1 MAMFIQ
7 QHKKLV
13 CESLNEMNFQ
23 KKMNNPLSAMGVG
36 QIHIIT
42 QWLNEMGV
50 GNYTI
55 NDNLTI
61 DVKGDVNLNNRDL
74 TKFPEFI
81 RFNKVSGD
89 FWCSGNNLVSLEGC
103 PSSVSGDFWCS
114 GNNLVSL
121 EGCPEY
127 VGWDFHCS
135 NNNLVSLEGC
145 PSSVGGDFG
154 CSDNN
159 LVSLEGCPSSVGG
172 SFGCHTNNLVSLE
185 GCPSSVS
192 GDFWCARNN
201 LISLKGCPTSVGG
214 SFRCSNNPGKF
225 TKEYVRKLCDV
236 KGHIN
241 VIKIK

>member
-1 MAMFIQ
+1 
-7 QHKKLV
+7 
-13 CESLNEMNFQ
+13 
-23 KKMNNPLSAMGVG
+23 
-36 QIHIIT
+36 
-42 QWLNEMGV
+42 MGV

-81 RFNKVSGD
+81 RFNKVSGN
-89 FWCSGNNLVSLEGC
+89 FWCSKNS
-103 PSSVSGDFWCS
+103 
-114 GNNLVSL
+114 
-121 EGCPEY
+121 
-127 VGWDFHCS
+127 
-135 NNNLVSLEGC
+135 
-145 PSSVGGDFG
+145 
-154 CSDNN
+154 

>member
-1 MAMFIQ
+1 M
-7 QHKKLV
+7 KKLV
-13 CESLNEMNFQ
+13 YESLNELNFQ
-23 KKMNNPLSAMGVG
+23 RKMDNPLSTLGIGRRKM
-36 QIHIIT
+36 IED
-42 QWLNEMGV
+42 WLDEKEIK
-50 GNYTI
+50 NYVI
-55 NDNLTI
+55 KDDLTI

-121 EGCPEY
+121 EGCP
-127 VGWDFHCS
+127 
-135 NNNLVSLEGC
+135 
-145 PSSVGGDFG
+145 SSVGGDFG

-192 GDFWCARNN
+192 GDFWCNNNN
-201 LISLKGCPTSVGG
+201 LVSLEGCPSSVGG
-214 SFRCSNNPGKF
+214 GFWCSKNKVKF
-225 TKEYVRKLCDV
+225 TKEDVKRLCDV
-236 KGHIN
+236 ALSN
-241 VIKIK
+241 IKDI

>member
-121 EGCPEY
+121 EGCP
-127 VGWDFHCS
+127 
-135 NNNLVSLEGC
+135 
-145 PSSVGGDFG
+145 SSVGGDFG
-154 CSDNN
+154 CSNN
-159 LVSLEGCPSSVGG
+159 KV
-172 SFGCHTNNLVSLE
+172 
-185 GCPSSVS
+185 
-192 GDFWCARNN
+192 
-201 LISLKGCPTSVGG
+201 
-214 SFRCSNNPGKF
+214 KF
-225 TKEYVRKLCDV
+225 TKEDVNRLCDV
-236 KGHIN
+236 KGEIYDTQ
-241 VIKIK
+241 